1 MASQPSKS
9 SSWRDTVLD
18 QLTPGLSDYF
28 VVEDPDHLM
37 TESGIQGQLI
47 QRGFE
52 FYPFDNSIEL
62 RHFYELKIRRKQ
74 AVKEP
79 VGQTNQH
86 VKSLVISID
95 TELSSIRDLPY
106 DITKNSKIVSLS
118 LSDCFPELF
127 QDVLKRLEPEEL
139 DSVERAV
146 SEYTPGRLGDTASRD
161 FVLRHIYQVA
171 PEVIQTSADLLR
183 TLLRIHYRDIV
194 LPEILKKRLSELLS
208 KRTQFQ
214 DWPLEEII
222 SDSQSFF
229 RFLQNHWPT
238 YVAAVQNS
246 SPVGI
251 KKSPAVYTVHSLK
264 SPEPEITLPFGHDDV
279 RIYIDNLFLEGF
291 LAAIEIDFPDDLLG
305 HWCLIGIK
313 QDLDKEIKKHIT
325 GLVSLCHDTL
335 PDENARH
342 QAWLQFASRWAE
354 LCSLHHTNKDVLDDG
369 FPDLMNLVDG
379 QFKAWM
385 LSKYNSLHNH
395 PPSPPVMLNH
405 IPRSMAREIDSSK
418 TSKTALILID
428 GLALDQWVTLRN
440 SINISHIMI
449 ESSVFAW
456 VPTVTSVSRQALFSV
471 KAPYQFSRTIHT
483 TSAEPKAWQQY
494 WLEQG
499 LDSSEVFYQ
508 KSLGRDDV
516 SILIDRL
523 SDHRLRSVGLIINT
537 VDDIMH
543 GMLLGSSG
551 MHNQIELWGNS
562 GYLTQLI
569 DALINYGF
577 TIHLT
582 SDHGNVEASGCG
594 KISEGAVADSR
605 GERARVYPTE
615 TLRADIYKK
624 IENETDSAVLWPQIG
639 LPSDYWSV
647 VMSEREAF
655 VAKNQNIV
663 GHGGIAIE
671 EVIVPYINISRVSE
685 KVEKS

>member
-1 MASQPSKS
+1 MVSHVAKTTT
-9 SSWRDTVLD
+9 WRDTVLD
-18 QLTPGLSDYF
+18 QLTPGISEYF
-28 VVEDPDHLM
+28 VVEDPDQLM
-37 TESGIQGQLI
+37 TEPGIQAELI

-62 RHFYELKIRRKQ
+62 RHFYELKIRRNRHHEDD
-74 AVKEP
+74 A
-79 VGQTNQH
+79 GRAA
-86 VKSLVISID
+86 SLVISINTD
-95 TELSSIRDLPY
+95 ESSISDIPF
-106 DITKNSKIVSLS
+106 DITNRSREVSLS
-118 LSDCFPELF
+118 LSECFPDIF
-127 QDVLKRLEPEEL
+127 QDVLTCLEPEEL
-139 DSVERAV
+139 DSLDRAV
-146 SEYTPGRLGDTASRD
+146 TEYTPGRLGDTASRD

-194 LPEILKKRLSELLS
+194 LPIILKKRLTELLS

-214 DWPLEEII
+214 NWPLEDII
-222 SDSQSFF
+222 SNSHSFF
-229 RFLQNHWPT
+229 RFLQKHWPA
-238 YVAAVQNS
+238 YLAAVRNS
-246 SPVGI
+246 LPKGI
-251 KKSPAVYTVHSLK
+251 KEPSAIYNVRPRKP
-264 SPEPEITLPFGHDDV
+264 PEVVLPFGHDDV
-279 RIYIDNLFLEGF
+279 RIYIDNLFLEGL
-291 LAAIEIDFPDDLLG
+291 LAAIEIDHPDELSG
-305 HWCLIGIK
+305 HWCLIGVK
-313 QDLDKEIKKHIT
+313 QDPEKEIEKRIT
-325 GLVSLCHDTL
+325 GLVSLCRDTL
-335 PDENARH
+335 PDENSRH
-342 QAWLQFASRWAE
+342 QTWLQFAPRWAE
-354 LCSLHHTNKDVLDDG
+354 LCSLHHTNKGVLDAGD
-369 FPDLMNLVDG
+369 FSDLMGLVDG

-385 LSKYNSLHNH
+385 LNKYNSLHNH

-418 TSKTALILID
+418 TARTALILID

-440 SINISHIMI
+440 SINISHIMT

-516 SILIDRL
+516 SVLIDRL

-543 GMLLGSSG
+543 GMLLGSPG
-551 MHNQIELWGNS
+551 MHNQVELWGKS

-569 DALINYGF
+569 DALIDYGF

-624 IENETDSAVLWPQIG
+624 IEHESESAVLWPQIG

-655 VAKNQNIV
+655 VSKNQNIV

-671 EVIVPYINISRVSE
+671 EVIVPYIKISRVSE
-685 KVEKS
+685 KVEKP